1 MQEAASGAFR
11 LVRGNPGFGVLLAA
25 RGVSFLGDGIA
36 LVALLVYIQQS
47 SGTATAV
54 AAVLLVADLVPAL
67 VAPGAGAAADRY
79 HPRATLVVCETTQAI
94 LAILLSRLPSLGLM
108 LAIVA
113 LMAGFAAAARP
124 AARRAL
130 VALVPSEELPT
141 ANAMFGTAT
150 NGLEAVAPLVAAVLF
165 TVWGVGGILL
175 VDAATFIVAAAM
187 LTRLPTVAHS
197 PTAQGVRPEAVAL
210 SAGVRFIWS
219 TPLVRAVALG
229 FFALVACTGVDDV
242 ALVVLA
248 RENLSATEPAAAALY
263 AASGIGLATGYLA
276 LTRFGRNY
284 PTLRMLL
291 SGFAVASLGN
301 LLTGPAP
308 GLALVFAC
316 QAVRGIGVAVLDVAL
331 NTFMLR
337 DTPAH
342 LHGRLFSTLYG
353 LAGVGAALAYLVG
366 GPLVDAVG
374 APLAFMSAGTAGLL
388 ATALTGLALH
398 RVRR

>member
-36 LVALLVYIQQS
+36 LVALLVYVQQS

-67 VAPGAGAAADRY
+67 VAPVAGAAADRY

-94 LAILLSRLPSLGLM
+94 LAILLSRLPNLGLM

-113 LMAGFAAAARP
+113 LMAGFAAAAKP

-130 VALVPSEELPT
+130 VALVPSEDLPT

-150 NGLEAVAPLVAAVLF
+150 NGLEAVAPLVAAVLL

-197 PTAQGVRPEAVAL
+197 PMAQGDRPEDVAL

-219 TPLVRAVALG
+219 TPVVRAVALG

-276 LTRFGRNY
+276 LTRFGRSV
-284 PTLRMLL
+284 PDAADAPQRLRRGQSRQPADR
-291 SGFAVASLGN
+291 SGTRAR
-301 LLTGPAP
+301 P
-308 GLALVFAC
+308 GLRLPSGPRHRCGGAGRRP
-316 QAVRGIGVAVLDVAL
+316 QHVRAA
-331 NTFMLR
+331 R
-337 DTPAH
+337 H
-342 LHGRLFSTLYG
+342 
-353 LAGVGAALAYLVG
+353 AG
-366 GPLVDAVG
+366 
-374 APLAFMSAGTAGLL
+374 
-388 ATALTGLALH
+388 
-398 RVRR
+398 